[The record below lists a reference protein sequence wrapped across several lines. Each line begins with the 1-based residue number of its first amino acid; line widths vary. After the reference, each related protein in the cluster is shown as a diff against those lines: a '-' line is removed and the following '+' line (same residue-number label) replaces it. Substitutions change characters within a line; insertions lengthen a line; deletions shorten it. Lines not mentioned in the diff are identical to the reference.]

1 MKRSKKYWIF
11 SIIQCLRNIT
21 RDTVKT
27 NTISI
32 NLYHKVMCNRII
44 NDMKSL
50 TNVFI
55 ICDIY
60 ILSFTLIRY
69 LIRNVIITQSK
80 EAYTY

>member
-1 MKRSKKYWIF
+1 
-11 SIIQCLRNIT
+11 
-21 RDTVKT
+21 
-27 NTISI
+27 
-32 NLYHKVMCNRII
+32 MCNRII

-69 LIRNVIITQSK
+69 RLRYVIITQSK